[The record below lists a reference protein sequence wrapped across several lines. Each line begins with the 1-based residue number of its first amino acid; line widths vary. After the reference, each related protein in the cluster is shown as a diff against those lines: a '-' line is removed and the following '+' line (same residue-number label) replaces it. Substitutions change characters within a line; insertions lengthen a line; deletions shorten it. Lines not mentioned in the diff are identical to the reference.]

1 MKINRFITFEGIDG
15 SGKTTQIKLLKR
27 RLELNNQKVMAL
39 REPGG
44 TELTESL
51 RNIILNKS
59 LNISN
64 KSEMLLFLAAR
75 ADLVNEVIR
84 PALGKDHF
92 VVCDRYID
100 STLAYQGYGRDIDL
114 DIINDLNEFVTSSLL
129 PSVTFFLDINIKTMY
144 HRRKNMNDDR
154 MEESGSIF
162 FEKVRKGYLNL
173 DKNNDRFVKIDAS
186 DSIESIHES
195 IWNYVKVMFK
205 DDIK

>member
-27 RLELNNQKVMAL
+27 RLELNNQKVMVL

-51 RNIILNKS
+51 RNIILDKS
-59 LNISN
+59 LKISN

-84 PALGKDHF
+84 PVLGKDHF

-154 MEESGSIF
+154 MEKSGSNF

>member
-27 RLELNNQKVMAL
+27 RLELNNQKVMVL

-51 RNIILNKS
+51 RNIILDKS
-59 LNISN
+59 LKISN

-84 PALGKDHF
+84 PVLGKDHF
-92 VVCDRYID
+92 VVCDRYVD

-154 MEESGSIF
+154 MEKSGSKF

>member
-51 RNIILNKS
+51 RNIILDKS
-59 LNISN
+59 LKISN
-64 KSEMLLFLAAR
+64 TSEMLLFLAAR

-144 HRRKNMNDDR
+144 HRRKSMNNDR
-154 MEESGSIF
+154 MEKSGSKF

>member
-27 RLELNNQKVMAL
+27 RLELNNQKVMVL

-51 RNIILNKS
+51 RNIILDKS
-59 LNISN
+59 LKISN

-84 PALGKDHF
+84 PVLGKDHF
-92 VVCDRYID
+92 VVCDRYVD

-154 MEESGSIF
+154 MEKSGSNF